1 MIKKYSLC
9 TLAVCS
15 ALSGLSA
22 YAADDNYQLEQVLMM
37 SRHNLRAPL
46 ADNGSVLAQS
56 TKKKWPQWDVPGG
69 QLTTKGGVLEVYMG
83 RYTREWLAQ
92 QGLIKDNECPG
103 SDEVYAYANSL
114 QRTVATAQF
123 FITGAFP
130 GCDVPV
136 SHQDEMGTMDPV
148 FNPVITDGSEAFNK
162 QALTAMNSTAEKL
175 TLKPAFQRLEKI
187 IDYKNSPACDGKK
200 QCDLSSN
207 NQNKFFAEN
216 GKEPTVSGPLKIG
229 NSLVD
234 AFTLQYYEGM
244 PADQVAWGQIKTPEQ
259 WQELSAIKNAYQNTL
274 FTSPEVARDVAA
286 PLVDYIRSMLVDEDK
301 ASAPKVT
308 LMVGHDSNIASL
320 LTALD
325 FKAYT
330 LPDQNEQTPIGG
342 MIQFQRWHDK
352 KNNQELVKVE
362 YVYQSS
368 EQLRN
373 ATPLSLDTPPKRVT
387 LQMNGC
393 QTDANGFCP
402 WDQFTQVLNKA
413 IAGTPM
419 AAAQATANSDKA
431 AADKAAADKAAQAKA
446 SADKAAADKAAADKA
461 AADKGKADK
470 AKASADKA
478 AADKAA
484 ADKAAADKERAE
496 KAKAVADKAAD
507 KAKAEKAK
515 AAADKAAKDKAA
527 TDKSA
532 NNAADKA
539 ATEKSA
545 NNAAGKAA
553 TEKSANNAAD
563 KAATDKSAN
572 NATDKAATDQ
582 PADSAAADKSAAE
595 AEQGTDKSNKEKQPE
610 PAQQA
615 NQPSS

>member
-1 MIKKYSLC
+1 VIYPLNQWKKHMIKKYSLC

-175 TLKPAFQRLEKI
+175 ALKPAFQRLEKI

-496 KAKAVADKAAD
+496 KAKAVADKAAAD

-539 ATEKSA
+539 ATD
-545 NNAAGKAA
+545 
-553 TEKSANNAAD
+553 KSANNAAD

-572 NATDKAATDQ
+572 NTADKAATDKSANNTADKAATDQ

-595 AEQGTDKSNKEKQPE
+595 ADQGTNKSNK
-610 PAQQA
+610 
-615 NQPSS
+615 

>member
-1 MIKKYSLC
+1 MIKKFSLC
-9 TLAVCS
+9 ALAVCS
-15 ALSGLSA
+15 AVAGTSA
-22 YAADDNYQLEQVLMM
+22 YAADDDYQLEQVLMM

-56 TKKKWPQWDVPGG
+56 SKKAWPKWDVPGG

-92 QGLIKDNECPG
+92 QGLLKEDVCPTT
-103 SDEVYAYANSL
+103 DEVYAYANSL

-130 GCDVPV
+130 GCDIPV

-162 QALTAMNSTAEKL
+162 QALTAMNGAGEKL
-175 TLKPAFQRLEKI
+175 ALKPAFQRLEKI
-187 IDYKNSPACDGKK
+187 IDYKNAPACEGKK
-200 QCDLSSN
+200 QCDLSSD
-207 NQNKFFAEN
+207 NQNKFSAEN
-216 GKEPTVSGPLKIG
+216 GKEPNVSGPLKVG

-244 PADQVAWGQIKTPEQ
+244 PLDQVAWGQIKTPEQ
-259 WQELSAIKNAYQNTL
+259 WKELSAIKNGYQDTL

-325 FKAYT
+325 FKPYT
-330 LPDQNEQTPIGG
+330 LPEQNERTPIGG

-352 KNNQELVKVE
+352 KNDRELVKVE
-362 YVYQSS
+362 YVYQST

-373 ATPLSLDTPPKRVT
+373 ATPLSLDTPPERVT

-393 QTDANGFCP
+393 PTDANGFCP

-413 IAGTPM
+413 IQGTPM
-419 AAAQATANSDKA
+419 AVNAPQPAAAPAQASEPAADKVA
-431 AADKAAADKAAQAKA
+431 AAKVAADKAAADKAAQAKA
-446 SADKAAADKAAADKA
+446 SAEKAAADKAAAEQAAKTKAEADKAAAAQPAKEKAGSDKA
-461 AADKGKADK
+461 AADNAAGEKA
-470 AKASADKA
+470 ADTKTTPAAEPKSEAAPA
-478 AADKAA
+478 AAD
-484 ADKAAADKERAE
+484 AE
-496 KAKAVADKAAD
+496 KADSSKN
-507 KAKAEKAK
+507 
-515 AAADKAAKDKAA
+515 AA
-527 TDKSA
+527 T
-532 NNAADKA
+532 
-539 ATEKSA
+539 
-545 NNAAGKAA
+545 
-553 TEKSANNAAD
+553 
-563 KAATDKSAN
+563 
-572 NATDKAATDQ
+572 
-582 PADSAAADKSAAE
+582 AE
-595 AEQGTDKSNKEKQPE
+595 SK
-610 PAQQA
+610 
-615 NQPSS
+615 

>member
-1 MIKKYSLC
+1 MEKHMIKKFSLC
-9 TLAVCS
+9 ALAVCS
-15 ALSGLSA
+15 AVAGTSA
-22 YAADDNYQLEQVLMM
+22 YAADDDYQLEQVLMM

-56 TKKKWPQWDVPGG
+56 SKKAWPKWDVPGG

-92 QGLIKDNECPG
+92 QGLIKEDVCPTT
-103 SDEVYAYANSL
+103 DEVYAYANSL

-130 GCDVPV
+130 GCDIPV

-162 QALTAMNSTAEKL
+162 QALTAMNGAGEKL
-175 TLKPAFQRLEKI
+175 ALKPAFQRLEKI
-187 IDYKNSPACDGKK
+187 IDYKNAPACEGKK
-200 QCDLSSN
+200 QCDLSSD
-207 NQNKFFAEN
+207 NQNKFSAEN
-216 GKEPTVSGPLKIG
+216 GKEPNVSGPLKVG

-244 PADQVAWGQIKTPEQ
+244 PLDQVAWGQIKTPEQ
-259 WQELSAIKNAYQNTL
+259 WKELSAIKNGYQDTL

-325 FKAYT
+325 FKPYT
-330 LPDQNEQTPIGG
+330 LPEQNERTPIGG

-352 KNNQELVKVE
+352 KNDRELVKVE
-362 YVYQSS
+362 YVYQST

-373 ATPLSLDTPPKRVT
+373 ATPLSLDTPPERVT

-393 QTDANGFCP
+393 PTDANGFCS

-413 IAGTPM
+413 IQGTPM
-419 AAAQATANSDKA
+419 AVNAPQPVAAPATAQASEPAADKVA
-431 AADKAAADKAAQAKA
+431 AAKVAADKAAADKAAQAKA
-446 SADKAAADKAAADKA
+446 SAEKAAADKAAAEQAAKTKA
-461 AADKGKADK
+461 G
-470 AKASADKA
+470 ADKA
-478 AADKAA
+478 AAAQAAKEKAGSDKVA
-484 ADKAAADKERAE
+484 ADNAAGE
-496 KAKAVADKAAD
+496 KAAD
-507 KAKAEKAK
+507 AKTTPAAEPKSDA
-515 AAADKAAKDKAA
+515 APVAAD
-527 TDKSA
+527 
-532 NNAADKA
+532 
-539 ATEKSA
+539 
-545 NNAAGKAA
+545 AGKAESSKNSA
-553 TEKSANNAAD
+553 TG
-563 KAATDKSAN
+563 
-572 NATDKAATDQ
+572 
-582 PADSAAADKSAAE
+582 DSE
-595 AEQGTDKSNKEKQPE
+595 AK
-610 PAQQA
+610 
-615 NQPSS
+615 

>member
-9 TLAVCS
+9 ALAVCS
-15 ALSGLSA
+15 ALTGFSA

-92 QGLIKDNECPG
+92 QGLIKEGDCPG

-136 SHQDEMGTMDPV
+136 SHQDAMGTMDPI
-148 FNPVITDGSEAFNK
+148 FNPAITDDSEAFNK

-175 TLKPAFQRLEKI
+175 SLKPAFQRLEKI

-200 QCDLSSN
+200 QCDLSSI
-207 NQNKFFAEN
+207 NQNKFLAEN
-216 GKEPTVSGPLKIG
+216 GKEPTVSGPLKVG

-259 WQELSAIKNAYQNTL
+259 WKELSAIKNGYQDTL
-274 FTSPEVARDVAA
+274 FTSPLVAREVAA
-286 PLVDYIRSMLVDEDK
+286 PLVDYIRSLLVDEDK

-320 LTALD
+320 LSALD
-325 FKAYT
+325 FQAYT
-330 LPDQNEQTPIGG
+330 LPDQFERTPIGG

-368 EQLRN
+368 DQLRN
-373 ATPLSLDTPPKRVT
+373 ATPLSLETPPKRVT

-413 IAGTPM
+413 IAGTPV
-419 AAAQATANSDKA
+419 AAAQAAAASDKA
-431 AADKAAADKAAQAKA
+431 AADKAAADKAAADQAAQAKA
-446 SADKAAADKAAADKA
+446 SADKAATDKAEADKAAAAAKDKATAEKVAAEKAAKAKASAEKAAADKAAADKAAADKA
-461 AADKGKADK
+461 AAARQE
-470 AKASADKA
+470 SEEKA
-478 AADKAA
+478 AAEKAPADNKEGEGASKPAEDKA
-484 ADKAAADKERAE
+484 
-496 KAKAVADKAAD
+496 
-507 KAKAEKAK
+507 
-515 AAADKAAKDKAA
+515 
-527 TDKSA
+527 
-532 NNAADKA
+532 
-539 ATEKSA
+539 
-545 NNAAGKAA
+545 
-553 TEKSANNAAD
+553 
-563 KAATDKSAN
+563 
-572 NATDKAATDQ
+572 
-582 PADSAAADKSAAE
+582 
-595 AEQGTDKSNKEKQPE
+595 
-610 PAQQA
+610 PAQA
-615 NQPSS
+615 ENKSS